1 MLRFR
6 LLPCLGLLWAFQAGP
21 AGWAQAES
29 APRPEDTPA
38 QEPETPAKTTPAD
51 TPARPADPAET
62 PAQEAPPGPPVANWV
77 EAQVELHRRGFSC
90 GSIDGL
96 RGAQSAEALKAFQRN
111 EGLRE
116 TGELDKATL
125 PLLLLTAPVYTTHTF
140 TAAELARLEPVP
152 DTWLEKSQR
161 PELYYAT
168 ALEMIGELYRAN
180 PKFLRALNPD
190 FNWDDVLPG
199 ATVKVPAVAPY
210 TSDLKV
216 ARIHIRLADHV
227 LEATTEEGQIVL
239 NCPVSIARNVDKRPV
254 GELHVIVVAPNPD
267 YTWDPAVFSE
277 SPEAKE
283 LGRKLII
290 PPGPNNPVGLAW
302 IGLDRPGYG
311 MHGTPD
317 PEKVGRTESHG
328 CFRLANWDAVA
339 LLSLVKIGL
348 PVIVEP

>member
-1 MLRFR
+1 MRR
-6 LLPCLGLLWAFQAGP
+6 LLLPAGFCLGLTLAAQTTPAGP
-21 AGWAQAES
+21 V
-29 APRPEDTPA
+29 RPEDTPA
-38 QEPETPAKTTPAD
+38 QPAA
-51 TPARPADPAET
+51 APAEAA
-62 PAQEAPPGPPVANWV
+62 PAGPPVANWI

-96 RGAQSAEALKAFQRN
+96 RGAQTAEALKAFQRN
-111 EGLRE
+111 EGLSE

-125 PLLLLTAPVYTTHTF
+125 TLLLLTAPVYTTHTF
-140 TAAELARLEPVP
+140 TAEELARLEPVP
-152 DTWLEKSQR
+152 DTWLGKSQR

-168 ALEMIGELYRAN
+168 ALELIGEQYHAN

-190 FNWDDVLPG
+190 FNWDDILPG
-199 ATVKVPAVAPY
+199 ATVKVPAVAPF
-210 TSDLKV
+210 TSPLKV

-239 NCPVSIARNVDKRPV
+239 HCPVSIARNVDKRPV

-267 YTWDPAVFSE
+267 YTWDPEVFSE

-302 IGLDRPGYG
+302 IGLDRTGYG
-311 MHGTPD
+311 MHGTPE

-339 LLSLVKIGL
+339 LLALVHIGL
-348 PVIVEP
+348 PVVVEP